1 MLRVFND
8 DFLVFLG
15 MGLKQSLVLPLREIR
30 MPGHKGIQNLQS
42 RVLGIKELAKR
53 KLQNCVR
60 QSIESLAEYLAVS
73 VQSETPQSK
82 AKANYVEERTMRE

>member
-60 QSIESLAEYLAVS
+60 QSIEAEYLAVS